1 MNRQTPT
8 LHRDDPD
15 AEPLV
20 GNIKATRDD
29 WLNHARDI
37 LVTDGEKQVKVLALA
52 ERLGV
57 SRSSFYWYFKS
68 REDLLDALL
77 TDWADTNPGAMV
89 RQASMPATSIHSAIC
104 QFFHCVVNP
113 ALFDTAL
120 DFAVRDWARRAPH
133 VRARLNDADAWV
145 ITTLRDMFVRHG
157 YADPEAITR
166 ARVLFYMQLG
176 YHSAEVSEPMA
187 DRIAQLGPY
196 LLAFTGTEPD
206 PAVVADFTEYA
217 LAAEKGELS

>member
-1 MNRQTPT
+1 MNRPTPT
-8 LHRDDPD
+8 LHRDDPN

-20 GNIKATRDD
+20 GNVKATRAD
-29 WLNHARDI
+29 WLNHARNI
-37 LVTDGEKQVKVLALA
+37 LITDGEKQVKILTLAN
-52 ERLGV
+52 RLGV

-77 TDWADTNPGAMV
+77 SDWADTNPGAMV
-89 RQASMPATSIHSAIC
+89 RQASLPARSIHAAIC
-104 QFFHCVVNP
+104 NFFHCVVNP

-133 VRARLNDADAWV
+133 VRARLDQADHSV
-145 ITTLRDMFVRHG
+145 ISALRDMFARHG

-176 YHSAEVSEPMA
+176 YHSAEVSEPMV

-196 LLAFTGTEPD
+196 LQAFSGTDPD
-206 PAVVADFTEYA
+206 AQVVADFTAYA
-217 LAAEKGELS
+217 LAAEKGELP